1 MERFG
6 SKRMWLIGLSL
17 FVLDSLAS
25 GLSWNVESLIV
36 FRVAQGFGGGMLD
49 LIMPTVLATAA
60 GPALAGRV
68 IGPAGTRLRRP
79 GLRAVAGHRKRP
91 ARPHRPH
98 PGDAARV
105 MLFSLL
111 FLVPL
116 YQQRVRGHEALAAG
130 MLLTPL
136 GIGSFLA
143 MPVAGRISDLMGARR
158 LAPLGGLLVALSAF
172 AYTQADARTDEV
184 LLGLVAFVTGV
195 GLGLIGAP
203 TMGALYRTLPQD
215 AVPQGTAALYIINQ
229 LGASLGTAVVA
240 LILQGQTNAGRTQV
254 AAFQH
259 ASRWVL
265 AAALAV
271 LLTGFFLPGKK
282 ATVAAAEGSPT
293 ARNGTNYAEE
303 SSN

>member
-1 MERFG
+1 
-6 SKRMWLIGLSL
+6 MWLIGLSH
-17 FVLDSLAS
+17 FVLSSLAS

-49 LIMPTVLATAA
+49 PIMLTVLATAA
-60 GPALAGRV
+60 EPALAGRV
-68 IGPAGTRLRRP
+68 MGLMGLMGIVIPLAPVLGRLDVIGLALLGPAF
-79 GLRAVAGHRKRP
+79 AVLVFALSQATGNAGFGAPPVRT
-91 ARPHRPH
+91 ALIL
-98 PGDAARV
+98 G
-105 MLFSLL
+105 SLL
-111 FLVPL
+111 L
-116 YQQRVRGHEALAAG
+116 
-130 MLLTPL
+130 
-136 GIGSFLA
+136 
-143 MPVAGRISDLMGARR
+143 
-158 LAPLGGLLVALSAF
+158 
-172 AYTQADARTDEV
+172 
-184 LLGLVAFVTGV
+184 TGV

-229 LGASLGTAVVA
+229 LGASLGAAVVA

-254 AAFQH
+254 AAFQD

-282 ATVAAAEGSPT
+282 ATVAAAEGST
-293 ARNGTNYAEE
+293 APRNGTNYAEE